1 MSKGRTAVLIFLLI
15 FLSLAWSATAAA
27 ESGGPHRPAMHVV
40 QQGETAFSIARRYG
54 TTVDAITHANG
65 IADPRQ
71 IYVGQQLLIPGEL
84 GPVETWSAHVVE
96 PGETLAAISARYGVS
111 WRSLALSNQVLNP
124 HLIHPGQV
132 LRLPDPL
139 ARTGSLY
146 AVDAGETLLE
156 IAFRHDLLLW
166 SLVETNKEINPALVA
181 PGRWLLVPGAQPA
194 TMPAPFLAVDLTPM
208 PVQQGQT
215 LFITVRTSEPV
226 ALGGSLFDRPL
237 SFFEDGS
244 VYRAVVGVHTFA
256 DPGLYEI
263 ALVATDEGGRQ
274 VSMSTGLVVT
284 DQRYG
289 YERIDLSPD
298 RSNLLDPALTVAE
311 REKIDAVRYT
321 HTASRHWTGPFQQ
334 PVEGAISSYFGTR
347 RSYNGSPY
355 TSYHSGVDFNVGR
368 GTLVRAP
375 ADGVVLMAEQLV
387 VRGNVVVLDHGY
399 GVLTGF
405 WHLSAFEVASGD
417 VVEVGD
423 VIARAGNT
431 GLSTGSHL
439 HWEMWVGGVSVN
451 ALQWVDPNYPWTD
464 SDAAATLP

>member
-1 MSKGRTAVLIFLLI
+1 MDRGHKAFLALLI
-15 FLSLAWSATAAA
+15 ILLVAAWPATVAA
-27 ESGGPHRPAMHVV
+27 ESGGPHQPAMHVV
-40 QQGETAFSIARRYG
+40 QRGETVFSIARRYG

-84 GPVETWSAHVVE
+84 GPVETWSAHLVE
-96 PGETLAAISARYGVS
+96 PGETLTAIAARHGVS
-111 WRSLALSNQVLNP
+111 WRSLALSNHLLNP

-132 LRLPDPL
+132 LQLPDPL

-156 IAFRHDLLLW
+156 VAFGHDLPFWDLIEANN
-166 SLVETNKEINPALVA
+166 VANPALIT
-181 PGRWLLVPGAQPA
+181 PGRWLLVPGEQRAS
-194 TMPAPFLAVDLTPM
+194 MPAPFLAVDLTPM

-237 SFFEDGS
+237 SFFETGS
-244 VYRAVVGVHTFA
+244 VYRAVVGVHTFT

-263 ALVATDEGGRQ
+263 TLVATDGGGHQ
-274 VSMSTGLVVT
+274 VSMTTGLVVT

-298 RSNLLDPALTVAE
+298 RSNLLDPALSAAE

-321 HTASRHWTGPFQQ
+321 HTPERQWTGLFLQ
-334 PVEGAISSYFGTR
+334 PVAGAISSYFGTR

-355 TSYHSGVDFNVGR
+355 TRYHSGVDFNVGR

-375 ADGVVLMAEQLV
+375 ADGVVLMAEPLV
-387 VRGNVVVLDHGY
+387 VRGNVVILDHGQ
-399 GVLTGF
+399 GVLTGY
-405 WHLSAFEVASGD
+405 WHLSAFEVSPGD
-417 VVEVGD
+417 VVEAGD
-423 VIARAGNT
+423 VIARVGNT

-451 ALQWVDPNYPWTD
+451 ALQWIDADYPWTD
-464 SDAAATLP
+464 LDAAVTRP